1 MTESV
6 SPARSVSGAIS
17 IPGDKSIS
25 HRYAMLTSIAE
36 GESRILNYS
45 TGQDCQSTLAC
56 MSQLGVRYEFAETD
70 ARRELVVHGKGI
82 HGLEVSQNPLD
93 AGNSGSTIRMLS
105 GILAAQ
111 PFTTKIFGD
120 ESLSRRPMKRI
131 MAPLAEMGAHIEAT
145 NDRYPPLTIHGTA
158 LKGIT
163 YAPPVA
169 SAQVK
174 SCILLAGLYADGETV
189 VKEPVRTRD
198 HTEIALRELG
208 ADISTERR
216 AVRVRGGV
224 PLQGKPLIV
233 PGDISSAAFFLV
245 AALLAKEADLVIANV
260 GLNPTRTALLDFLKS
275 VGASIKILGIESVN
289 GELIG
294 TIQVRSS
301 RIGGGTISGP
311 LTAALID
318 EIPVLSILGAAS
330 QDGFVVK
337 DAAELRVKE
346 TDRIFTVAENLKQMG
361 IRVTVT
367 QDGLEIPGK
376 QAFHAAELDSFG
388 DHRIAMAFAVA
399 ALASDGPCQIRN
411 AEAASVSYP
420 EFYRTLREIAH

>member
-1 MTESV
+1 
-6 SPARSVSGAIS
+6 
-17 IPGDKSIS
+17 
-25 HRYAMLTSIAE
+25 
-36 GESRILNYS
+36 
-45 TGQDCQSTLAC
+45 
-56 MSQLGVRYEFAETD
+56 
-70 ARRELVVHGKGI
+70 
-82 HGLEVSQNPLD
+82 
-93 AGNSGSTIRMLS
+93 
-105 GILAAQ
+105 
-111 PFTTKIFGD
+111 
-120 ESLSRRPMKRI
+120 
-131 MAPLAEMGAHIEAT
+131 
-145 NDRYPPLTIHGTA
+145 
-158 LKGIT
+158 
-163 YAPPVA
+163 
-169 SAQVK
+169 
-174 SCILLAGLYADGETV
+174 
-189 VKEPVRTRD
+189 
-198 HTEIALRELG
+198 
-208 ADISTERR
+208 
-216 AVRVRGGV
+216 
-224 PLQGKPLIV
+224 
-233 PGDISSAAFFLV
+233 
-245 AALLAKEADLVIANV
+245 
-260 GLNPTRTALLDFLKS
+260 LNPTRTALLDFLKS